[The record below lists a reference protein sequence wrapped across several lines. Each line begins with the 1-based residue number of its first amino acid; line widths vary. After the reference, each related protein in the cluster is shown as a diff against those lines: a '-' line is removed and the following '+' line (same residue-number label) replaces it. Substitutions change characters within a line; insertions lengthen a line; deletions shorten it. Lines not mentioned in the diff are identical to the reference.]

1 MSTFLSFQHEIAFIY
16 TPWSLRESRRLAWGG
31 VGYIF
36 DASSWRAREDGASA
50 RSEQGERT
58 SCLLEGER
66 N

>member
-1 MSTFLSFQHEIAFIY
+1 MAG
-16 TPWSLRESRRLAWGG
+16 RG